1 MFSGRRSKT
10 GTASF
15 SVPIAPAL
23 QHIFDKHWLKVQHGE
38 WAFPWVHTVV
48 DTKDKFLKRW
58 SKAIRGSD
66 FDGLVFH
73 ALRHSFIS
81 LMLSRGVSVE
91 VVGQWVGHLDRNTTA
106 TVYNHFLKTESV
118 SVMAKLRLFEAV

>member
-1 MFSGRRSKT
+1 MMPSRY
-10 GTASF
+10 TAQMSLDDAKEQAE
-15 SVPIAPAL
+15 IL
-23 QHIFDKHWLKVQHGE
+23 G
-38 WAFPWVHTVV
+38 V
-48 DTKDKFLKRW
+48 DGVYRE
-58 SKAIRGSD
+58 
-66 FDGLVFH
+66 
-73 ALRHSFIS
+73 LRHSFIS

>member
-1 MFSGRRSKT
+1 MVTDPKT
-10 GTASF
+10 
-15 SVPIAPAL
+15 
-23 QHIFDKHWLKVQHGE
+23 
-38 WAFPWVHTVV
+38 
-48 DTKDKFLKRW
+48 KFLSRW
-58 SKAIRGSD
+58 SRLIRGSE
-66 FDGLVFH
+66 FDGLGFH

-91 VVGQWVGHLDRNTTA
+91 IVGQWVGHLDRNTTA